1 MRFLERE
8 IIEKFTDLH
17 VQRLVKT
24 VLEFKSFDPCV
35 SMTEIIKAGRLRLI

>member
-8 IIEKFTDLH
+8 TIEKFTDLH

-24 VLEFKSFDPCV
+24 VLEFKSFNACV
-35 SMTEIIKAGRLRLI
+35 SMPDIIRAGRQRET